1 MDVTINAGWLVFG
14 ALVAVWAALI
24 ADHRIR
30 NLSNALE
37 ATSQELAQVRSKLEA
52 LQASLPKPVN
62 VGGLGQLGAAVES
75 KRQSAPEGVVEN
87 RLSPPC

>member
-62 VGGLGQLGAAVES
+62 AGGLGQLGAAVES
-75 KRQSAPEGVVEN
+75 ERQGAPDEVGEN
-87 RLSPPC
+87 RLSPPY